1 MQGQVLDYSIQTNT
15 GVISANDGKR
25 YKFVGSEWQVATT
38 PKRGMVVDFDVNE
51 LGQAVEIYQALGRSS
66 NTPKTT
72 RKTNHN
78 YDYDDL
84 DILEIEED
92 YNPLDWFMKC
102 LRNYANFDG
111 RARRKEYWFFILG
124 YTILFFGGALL
135 DYALFHDWT
144 DEVEYYLTQDESSYE
159 MYIMITVWVAL
170 LIPSIA
176 VGSRRLHDTGKTGWI
191 QLVMLVI
198 PILGHI
204 AIFILCTLDGDPDEN
219 QYGEPTK

>member
-25 YKFVGSEWQVATT
+25 YKFAGSEWQVATT

-66 NTPKTT
+66 NAPKTT

-124 YTILFFGGALL
+124 YTILYFCGALL

-176 VGSRRLHDTGKTGWI
+176 VGSRRLHDTGKTGWL
-191 QLVMLVI
+191 QLVMLI

-204 AIFILCTLDGDPDEN
+204 AIFILCALDGDPDEN